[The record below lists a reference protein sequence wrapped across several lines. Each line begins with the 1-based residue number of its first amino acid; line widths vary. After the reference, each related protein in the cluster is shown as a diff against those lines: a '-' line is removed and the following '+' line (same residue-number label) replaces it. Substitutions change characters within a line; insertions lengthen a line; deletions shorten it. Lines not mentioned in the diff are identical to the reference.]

1 MTKTK
6 PLHVINWEG
15 KQYRI
20 PFDVDLTLD
29 PQDKLIDVP
38 NRFSGATASLP
49 WFAVAVYDLVMGAN
63 QLKDYKTVQQGCDW
77 FRQYFPKQYM
87 TLLD

>member
-1 MTKTK
+1 MQVVTY
-6 PLHVINWEG
+6 NN
-15 KQYRI
+15 KQYKI

-29 PQDKLIDVP
+29 PQDKLIELT

-49 WFAVAVYDLVMGAN
+49 WFAVAVYDLIIGAER
-63 QLKDYKTVQQGCDW
+63 LEDYATMQKGLSW
-77 FRQYFPKQYM
+77 FSKHFPEEYY

>member
-1 MTKTK
+1 MQVVKYNDK
-6 PLHVINWEG
+6 EY
-15 KQYRI
+15 KI

-29 PQDKLIDVP
+29 AQDKLIEVP

-49 WFAVAVYDLVMGAN
+49 WFAVAVYDMIIGSERLE
-63 QLKDYKTVQQGCDW
+63 DYDTMQKGLDW
-77 FRQYFPKQYM
+77 FAKHFPKEYM

>member
-1 MTKTK
+1 MTK
-6 PLHVINWEG
+6 PLHVINYEG

-20 PFDVDLTLD
+20 PFDLDLEI
-29 PQDKLIDVP
+29 DKDQTIDVA
-38 NRFSGATASLP
+38 NRFSGEKASLP
-49 WFAVAVYDLVMGAN
+49 WFAVAVYDLIMGAE
-63 QLKDYKTVQQGCDW
+63 QFDDYETMQQGLDW